1 MYGGVFGALTRAAP
15 PYVLSRINHDRK
27 ADTVR
32 QRSNV
37 RMALGASVSLVA
49 GSLAIVAG
57 TMAPAHAVDPVK
69 INLVGIND
77 FHGRI
82 DANTVKWAGTVKKLE
97 VDTPGVAPANSLIVG
112 AGDLIGASVFA
123 SAVANDQPTIDVM
136 DEVGM
141 DASAVGNHEFDKGW
155 ADLRDRVIGPTAT
168 PNADWTYLGAN
179 VYKKGTTT
187 PALPEYFEKTIDGV
201 RVAVIG
207 AVTQETPSLVSPGG
221 ITDLDFGDPIA
232 AVNRVA
238 GQLSDGNDANGE
250 ADVLVASFHAGSNVT
265 TSYADALA
273 AGGEFAK
280 MATLDP
286 HIDAIFNGHTHQKY
300 VYDQPV
306 TGGDLP
312 TRPMVQTGQYG
323 ENVGQIVLTYDRD
336 TDKVTDATAGN
347 TARVTTADADL
358 ITQYPSLQAVK
369 DTVDA
374 ALANAK
380 VVGDQ
385 PVGKISA
392 DITTAFGGGSYVAG
406 KYAGGTRDVREAE
419 STLGDLVANALRDGI
434 PADQG
439 KADLGIVNPGG
450 LRDELLYAGNPAA
463 NAANTD
469 GVVTYAEAN
478 GVLPFVNN
486 IWLVQLTG
494 AQLKAVLEQQWQP
507 AGSARAFLALGLSDN
522 VRVTQKADNPAG
534 QRITSVLINGVPLN
548 PKQTYTVST
557 FSFLGTGGDNFTAF
571 QGGKAKDT
579 GLVDRDVWVGYL
591 KKAGTLS
598 PDFARQQVQAKNM
611 KTSVKPNKKYTFRV
625 GGLDLT
631 SLGSPQNTS
640 AGLYAT
646 TLVKGKA
653 LQVKLGEFPVTNGL
667 AKFNFRTPRIRFSQ
681 LSVVAEPSDTTVG
694 IFHGTFNH
702 QIKAKPRLATSK
714 APKPAILGK
723 TRTAVSIEVKV
734 PGMDPKGWAAVK
746 IGKKQYKGKL
756 VDGKVT
762 IKLPKF
768 TKTGKQRL
776 KVKYLG
782 NTQFKRAFKFIN
794 LWVVR

>member
-1 MYGGVFGALTRAAP
+1 M
-15 PYVLSRINHDRK
+15 
-27 ADTVR
+27 R
-32 QRSNV
+32 QRNSV
-37 RMALGASVSLVA
+37 RLAFGASVSLVA

-57 TMAPAHAVDPVK
+57 TMAPAQAADPVK

-82 DANTVKWAGTVKKLE
+82 DANTVKWAGTVKQLE
-97 VDTPGVAPANSLIVG
+97 YDTPGVAAANSLIVG

-136 DEVGM
+136 NEVGM

-155 ADLRDRVIGPTAT
+155 ADLRDRVIGTA
-168 PNADWTYLGAN
+168 PNAKWTYLAAN
-179 VYKKGTTT
+179 VYKKGTST
-187 PALPEYFEKTIDGV
+187 PVLPEYAVQTIDGV
-201 RVAVIG
+201 RVGIIG

-238 GQLSDGNDANGE
+238 GQLSDGNPANGE

-265 TSYADALA
+265 TSYPAALA

-280 MATLDP
+280 MAALDP

-300 VYDQPV
+300 VFNQPV
-306 TGGDLP
+306 TGGDQP
-312 TRPMVQTGQYG
+312 TRPMVQTGSYG
-323 ENVGQIVLTYDRD
+323 ANVGQIVLTYDKD
-336 TDKVTDATAGN
+336 TGKVTDASASN
-347 TARVTTADADL
+347 TARVTTSDADL
-358 ITQYPSLQAVK
+358 IANGTYGSQLQAVK
-369 DTVDA
+369 TTVDA
-374 ALANAK
+374 ALAAAK

-392 DITTAFGGGSYVAG
+392 DITTAF
-406 KYAGGTRDVREAE
+406 KGGTYAAGTYSGGERDVREQE

-450 LRDELLYAGNPAA
+450 LRDELYYKGDPAA
-463 NAANTD
+463 NPANTD

-486 IWLVQLTG
+486 IWLIQLTG
-494 AQLKAVLEQQWQP
+494 RELRQVLEQQWQP
-507 AGSARAFLALGLSDN
+507 AGAERDFLALGLSDN
-522 VRVTQKADNPAG
+522 VRVVQDPSRPKG
-534 QRITSVLINGVPLN
+534 RHIKQVLINGDLLKG
-548 PKQTYTVST
+548 KQTYTIST

-571 QGGKAKDT
+571 TAGTAKDT
-579 GLVDRDVWVGYL
+579 GLVDRDLWIGYL
-591 KKAGTLS
+591 KQAGTIS
-598 PDFARQQVQAKNM
+598 PDFARQQAVARHM
-611 KTSVKPNKKYTFRV
+611 KRSVGPNKHYYFRV
-625 GGLDLT
+625 KDLDLT
-631 SLGSPQNTS
+631 SQGSPENVE
-640 AGLYAT
+640 AGVYAT
-646 TLVKGKA
+646 TVHKGKTV
-653 LQVKLGEFPVTNGL
+653 QVKMGEFPVKDGV
-667 AKFNFRTPRIRFSQ
+667 AKVNFRTPRIRFSQ
-681 LSVVAEPSDTTVG
+681 LSVVAEPSRTTVG
-694 IFHGTFNH
+694 IFHGDFSDK
-702 QIKAKPRLATSK
+702 IKAKPRIRTSK
-714 APKPAILGK
+714 APKPAYVGT
-723 TRTAVSIEVKV
+723 TRTVVSLEVKV
-734 PGMDPKGWAAVK
+734 PGMNPKGWAAVK

-756 VDGKVT
+756 VDGKVK

-768 TKTGKQRL
+768 NKVGKQRL

-782 NTQFKRAFKFIN
+782 NAQFRRAFKYIN

>member
-1 MYGGVFGALTRAAP
+1 MD
-15 PYVLSRINHDRK
+15 HDRK
-27 ADTVR
+27 AEPVR
-32 QRSNV
+32 QRNSV
-37 RMALGASVSLVA
+37 RLAFGASVSLVA
-49 GSLAIVAG
+49 GSLAIMAG
-57 TMAPAHAVDPVK
+57 TMAPAQAVDLVK

-97 VDTPGVAPANSLIVG
+97 YDTPGVDNTNSLIVG

-136 DEVGM
+136 NEIGM

-155 ADLRDRVIGPTAT
+155 PDLRDRVIGSG
-168 PNADWTYLGAN
+168 PNAKWTYLAAN

-187 PALPEYFEKTIDGV
+187 PVLPEFVVTDIDGV
-201 RVAVIG
+201 RVGIIG

-265 TSYADALA
+265 TSYPEALA

-286 HIDAIFNGHTHQKY
+286 RIDAIFNGHTHQKY
-300 VYDQPV
+300 VFSQPV
-306 TGGDLP
+306 TGGDRP

-323 ENVGQIVLTYDRD
+323 ENVGQIVLTYDKD
-336 TDKVTDATAGN
+336 TDKVTDASANN
-347 TARVTTADADL
+347 TPRVTTPDADL
-358 ITQYPSLQAVK
+358 IANPTYGAQLQQVK
-369 DTVDA
+369 TTVDA

-392 DITTAFGGGSYVAG
+392 DITTAFKGGAYTNGIYT
-406 KYAGGTRDVREAE
+406 GGERDVREQE

-450 LRDELLYAGNPAA
+450 LRDELYFKGNPAA
-463 NAANTD
+463 NPANTD

-494 AQLKAVLEQQWQP
+494 AELRSVLEQQWQP
-507 AGSARAFLALGLSDN
+507 AGAQRSFLALGLSDN
-522 VRVTQKADNPAG
+522 VRVTQDASKPAG
-534 QRITSVLINGVPLN
+534 QRITSVIVNGAKLDA
-548 PKQTYTVST
+548 KKTYTVST

-571 QGGKAKDT
+571 KEGTAKDT
-579 GLVDRDVWVGYL
+579 GLVDRDLWVGYL
-591 KKAGTLS
+591 KKAGTIA
-598 PDFARQQVQAKNM
+598 PDFARQQVTARNM

-625 GGLDLT
+625 GNLDLT
-631 SLGSPQNTS
+631 SQGSPQNTE

-653 LQVKLGEFPVTNGL
+653 IQVKLGEFPVKDGL

-681 LSVVAEPSDTTVG
+681 LSVVAEPSDTTIG

-702 QIKAKPRLATSK
+702 KIKAKPRLATSK
-714 APKPAILGK
+714 APKPTIKGK
-723 TRTAVSIEVKV
+723 TRTVVTIDVKV

-756 VDGKVT
+756 VDGQVE

-768 TKTGKQRL
+768 NKVGKQKL

-782 NTQFKRAFKFIN
+782 NDNFKRAYKFIN